1 MKKIAQLL
9 FEYPILLVL
18 IIVLG
23 ISGCRSTSNILQL
36 EEHPLSSPPDPDLG
50 IFLPVG
56 TTQQAVLER
65 HQAERAQLVKN
76 PVSDENYQPVMTSLG
91 EGEPLMAILKE
102 SPAGPPRMV
111 VDLMRGDEVIF
122 SVDAGLPSP
131 ALPLQSLW
139 TFDDHWVLEI
149 LLAEED
155 IWEGRIYQDGQ
166 LVNQLHNYQDAFGFQ
181 LLAGKPFYF
190 FQRDGKLGYSYDGQ
204 EIELPYDQIPHFNC
218 CSASTLNPLPVKNM
232 VAFYAQTGEDWFY
245 DELGVFSQD

>member
-1 MKKIAQLL
+1 MKKIAKLL

-18 IIVLG
+18 IIAWG
-23 ISGCRSTSNILQL
+23 ISGCRSTTNSLQL
-36 EEHPLSSPPDPDLG
+36 EEHLLSAPPDPDMG

-65 HQAERAQLVKN
+65 HQAERAQLVTN

-91 EGEPLMAILKE
+91 EGESLKAVLKE

-139 TFDDHWVLEI
+139 SYDSHWALEI
-149 LLAEED
+149 LLADGD
-155 IWEGRIYQDGQ
+155 IWQGQIYLDGE
-166 LVNQLHNYQDAFGFQ
+166 LINDLDNYQDAFGFQ

-204 EIELPYDQIPHFNC
+204 ETELPYDQIPHFGC
-218 CSASTLNPLPVKNM
+218 CSASTLNPLPAKNM

-245 DELGVFSQD
+245 VELGAFSQD